1 MNPGGNYVGVRLA
14 DAVDGKTTLVF
25 AGEVQIKKGERL
37 IVEAD
42 GGPEFAEVTTTT
54 PVLGKACSSK
64 KAKRLLRLASDSE
77 YADYI
82 ERVDL
87 QTEIQ
92 LFAEGWI
99 EEHRL
104 ELHLAKAQVGFDR
117 RKISLLFTS
126 DKKVDTRDL
135 CRAVSER
142 FETRVDARMIGVRDE
157 TKLLGGIGSC
167 GLTLCCSTWLKGFHP
182 VAIKMAKMQG
192 ITPNPS
198 KLTGHCGRL
207 KCCVAY
213 ELEGGI
219 EAARRLG
226 PRGRSVRPG
235 ARAGAS
241 RPRGAS
247 SSSGRARGLLI
258 RPSIPRRSGIR
269 LPGTNLPRLPD
280 P

>member
-1 MNPGGNYVGVRLA
+1 MGGCTGCSLGTSVNPGGNYVGVRLA
-14 DAVDGKTTLVF
+14 DAEDGKTTLVF
-25 AGEVQIKKGERL
+25 AGEAQVKKGERL

-42 GGPEFAEVTTTT
+42 AGPEFAEVTTTT

-87 QTEIQ
+87 QREVQ

-104 ELHLAKAQVGFDR
+104 DVHLAKAQVGFDR
-117 RKISLLFTS
+117 RKIVLLFTA
-126 DKKVDTRDL
+126 DKKMDTRDL
-135 CRAVSER
+135 CRAVAER

-167 GLTLCCSTWLKGFHP
+167 GLTLCCSTWLKSFHP
-182 VAIKMAKMQG
+182 VAIRMAKMQG

-226 PRGRSVRPG
+226 HGGDRHGPSVPPPP
-235 ARAGAS
+235 APA
-241 RPRGAS
+241 PP
-247 SSSGRARGLLI
+247 
-258 RPSIPRRSGIR
+258 PSA
-269 LPGTNLPRLPD
+269 LPAA
-280 P
+280 

>member
-1 MNPGGNYVGVRLA
+1 MTLSGGVGTIRGVGGCTGCSLGTSVNPGGNYVGVRLA
-14 DAVDGKTTLVF
+14 DAEDGKTTLVF
-25 AGEVQIKKGERL
+25 AGEVQVKKGERL
-37 IVEAD
+37 IVEAES
-42 GGPEFAEVTTTT
+42 GPEFAEVTTTT

-87 QTEIQ
+87 QKEVQ
-92 LFAEGWI
+92 LFAEAWI

-117 RKISLLFTS
+117 HKIALLFTA
-126 DKKVDTRDL
+126 DKKVETRDL
-135 CRAVSER
+135 CRAVAER

-167 GLTLCCSTWLKGFHP
+167 GLTLCCSTWLKSFHP

-219 EAARRLG
+219 DAARRLG
-226 PRGRSVRPG
+226 HGG
-235 ARAGAS
+235 ARPAPPAPAPPPVAAAPPPPPAAPAAS
-241 RPRGAS
+241 
-247 SSSGRARGLLI
+247 
-258 RPSIPRRSGIR
+258 
-269 LPGTNLPRLPD
+269 
-280 P
+280 